1 MKILSIVSLLFVFGA
16 SALLLAGCST
26 PPVIRNKISSGHVQ
40 SVHVSFMGRAK
51 VAMDDWDKTKKELD
65 TEKQK
70 TKLLSKDKKLA
81 DLWVKVAQMQLDR
94 AEAVKKLGGAP
105 VGVKVDKSVAQLEK
119 ELEAAKKYREFTAL
133 LLKHNKKQLELLK
146 WKIYTA
152 EATTIEEQVLA
163 LHKAQSA
170 HAGKYS
176 KLTYTDQTYRVR
188 RKFLVAEEKM
198 GSLAAEVKTLQ
209 KEIEAT
215 WNPTLV
221 KASGAP
227 AAPAVCKPCTPCPD
241 AVPCP
246 RCAAPPKPGDLKDPE
261 PPKPAD
267 PKPEVK

>member
-1 MKILSIVSLLFVFGA
+1 MKNLRITSLLFFFLA
-16 SALLLAGCST
+16 STLVSPGCST
-26 PPVIRNKISSGHVQ
+26 PPVIRNRVSAGHVQ
-40 SVHVSFMGRAK
+40 SVHVSFMGKAK
-51 VAMDDWDKTKKELD
+51 IAKDEWDKAIKELA
-65 TEKQK
+65 TEKEK
-70 TKLLSKDKKLA
+70 TKLLAQDKKVA
-81 DLWVKVAQMQLDR
+81 DLWVKIAQMQLER
-94 AEAVKKLGGAP
+94 AATVKKLGGAP

-119 ELEAAKKYREFTAL
+119 ELEAAKAYREFTAL
-133 LLKHNKKQLELLK
+133 LIKFNRKQLELLK

-163 LHKAQSA
+163 LHKSQNT

-198 GSLAAEVKTLQ
+198 GSLAVEVKTLQ
-209 KEIEAT
+209 KQIEAT

-221 KASGAP
+221 KSAAGPASP
-227 AAPAVCKPCTPCPD
+227 AACKPCTPCPD

-246 RCAAPPKPGDLKDPE
+246 RCAGAPGPAELKIVD